1 MRDTGFRVQGHYI
14 IGIIWDAGDDV
25 VVGKNK
31 HVFSVVIDF
40 YYLVKKA
47 DINNKPNFCEVDTAV
62 DGKYRVL
69 WIGLKRGWSTQGGQ
83 RQRKWWLSRD
93 LKAESELTGW
103 RMMDG
108 WDGGKVFPK
117 EETG

>member
-1 MRDTGFRVQGHYI
+1 
-14 IGIIWDAGDDV
+14 

-62 DGKYRVL
+62 DGKYGVQR
-69 WIGLKRGWSTQGGQ
+69 ILKRRKLHLGST
-83 RQRKWWLSRD
+83 
-93 LKAESELTGW
+93 
-103 RMMDG
+103 
-108 WDGGKVFPK
+108 PK
-117 EETG
+117 TFEGLQYSGEY